1 MSEEMNKEAEVQE
14 EAVDIPVTDGSEE
27 EAADTAQTAE
37 EETSEEPA
45 QTEETEQSDQEA
57 ESQKEPETKTKTSF
71 FGKKKK
77 EKDKFEQQVEEL
89 TDRLKRSMAEFDN
102 YRKRT
107 LREKSELIKNGG
119 ESALTHLLPVV
130 DDFERALQNIRSAE
144 DIKAV
149 TEGVELIYSK
159 FMSYLSHQ
167 NVKPIETVGEPF
179 DAETS
184 EAVAMIPAPEP
195 DMKGKV
201 LDCVQTGYTLN
212 DKVIRHAKVVVGE

>member
-1 MSEEMNKEAEVQE
+1 MNFNSKKETADKKERQGADLSLIHIWEENSVS
-14 EAVDIPVTDGSEE
+14 DNVTDEGPE
-27 EAADTAQTAE
+27 
-37 EETSEEPA
+37 
-45 QTEETEQSDQEA
+45 
-57 ESQKEPETKTKTSF
+57 QKELEEL
-71 FGKKKK
+71 KKKY
-77 EKDKFEQQVEEL
+77 DEL
-89 TDRLKRSMAEFDN
+89 NDSHLRLMAEFDN

>member
-1 MSEEMNKEAEVQE
+1 MNFNSKKETADKKERQSADEATKLQDEQVNASEENSVS
-14 EAVDIPVTDGSEE
+14 DNVTDEGPE
-27 EAADTAQTAE
+27 
-37 EETSEEPA
+37 
-45 QTEETEQSDQEA
+45 
-57 ESQKEPETKTKTSF
+57 QKELEEL
-71 FGKKKK
+71 KKKY
-77 EKDKFEQQVEEL
+77 DEL
-89 TDRLKRSMAEFDN
+89 NDSHLRLMAEFDN

-144 DIKAV
+144 DINTTLFRSIKAV

>member
-1 MSEEMNKEAEVQE
+1 MNFNSKKETADKKERQGADEATKLQDEQVNASEENSV
-14 EAVDIPVTDGSEE
+14 
-27 EAADTAQTAE
+27 
-37 EETSEEPA
+37 
-45 QTEETEQSDQEA
+45 SDNVND
-57 ESQKEPETKTKTSF
+57 SH
-71 FGKKKK
+71 
-77 EKDKFEQQVEEL
+77 L
-89 TDRLKRSMAEFDN
+89 RLMAEFDN

>member
-1 MSEEMNKEAEVQE
+1 MSKDVKDTEAQE
-14 EAVDIPVTDGSEE
+14 ELKDKVNAGDVKEE
-27 EAADTAQTAE
+27 
-37 EETSEEPA
+37 
-45 QTEETEQSDQEA
+45 
-57 ESQKEPETKTKTSF
+57 KETKEKHA
-71 FGKKKK
+71 KAKK
-77 EKDKFEQQVEEL
+77 EDKDQKIEEL
-89 TDRLKRSMAEFDN
+89 GQKLSEINDKHLRLSAEFDN

>member
-1 MSEEMNKEAEVQE
+1 M
-14 EAVDIPVTDGSEE
+14 TDEE
-27 EAADTAQTAE
+27 E
-37 EETSEEPA
+37 
-45 QTEETEQSDQEA
+45 EQG
-57 ESQKEPETKTKTSF
+57 QKEL
-71 FGKKKK
+71 KKKY
-77 EKDKFEQQVEEL
+77 DEL
-89 TDRLKRSMAEFDN
+89 NDSHLRLMAEFDN

-119 ESALTHLLPVV
+119 ESALTHLLPVI

-159 FMSYLSHQ
+159 FISYLSHQ
-167 NVKPIETVGEPF
+167 NVKPIETVGKPF

-184 EAVAMIPAPEP
+184 EAIAMIPAPEP

-212 DKVIRHAKVVVGE
+212 EKVIRHAKVVVGE

>member
-1 MSEEMNKEAEVQE
+1 MDSKEKEN
-14 EAVDIPVTDGSEE
+14 INEE
-27 EAADTAQTAE
+27 ELKAQDAQDETCEETTEKE
-37 EETSEEPA
+37 EEVA
-45 QTEETEQSDQEA
+45 LTEEEKLAQELEKANAEIEDQ
-57 ESQKEPETKTKTSF
+57 
-71 FGKKKK
+71 
-77 EKDKFEQQVEEL
+77 KDKYL
-89 TDRLKRSMAEFDN
+89 RLSAEFDN

-201 LDCVQTGYTLN
+201 LDYVQTGYTLN

>member
-1 MSEEMNKEAEVQE
+1 MKKEKVYNEAVSGDEGFTPGDGYPSCDGEPCANVSDETDEATDTLADGEPAAEADAAKALE
-14 EAVDIPVTDGSEE
+14 EAV
-27 EAADTAQTAE
+27 AQW
-37 EETSEEPA
+37 
-45 QTEETEQSDQEA
+45 Q
-57 ESQKEPETKTKTSF
+57 
-71 FGKKKK
+71 
-77 EKDKFEQQVEEL
+77 DKYV
-89 TDRLKRSMAEFDN
+89 RLQAEFDN

>member
-1 MSEEMNKEAEVQE
+1 MNFNSKKETADKKERQGADEATKLQDEQVNASEENSVS
-14 EAVDIPVTDGSEE
+14 DNVTDEE
-27 EAADTAQTAE
+27 E
-37 EETSEEPA
+37 
-45 QTEETEQSDQEA
+45 EQG
-57 ESQKEPETKTKTSF
+57 QKEL
-71 FGKKKK
+71 KKKY
-77 EKDKFEQQVEEL
+77 DEL
-89 TDRLKRSMAEFDN
+89 NDSHLRLMAEFDN